1 MIELERIRSDTS
13 VKIEEW
19 LVEIDDLKERSKF
32 HIPGTKEDDERLDA
46 IACRE
51 SRVACACHSLT
62 TLESSSSSI
71 SYIHETHAKKD
82 REREQD
88 WIERGVT
95 RKSTNAH
102 LVHRRLHQQRTKEEI
117 NQALK
122 MGRIDQLPL
131 VPLPQSPQ
139 EHLTHC
145 HPLWW
150 KQM

>member
-51 SRVACACHSLT
+51 S
-62 TLESSSSSI
+62 SSI

-88 WIERGVT
+88 WIERGVIGRVQMLT
-95 RKSTNAH
+95 SFTDVFTNKGPKK
-102 LVHRRLHQQRTKEEI
+102 RSIK
-117 NQALK
+117 
-122 MGRIDQLPL
+122 P
-131 VPLPQSPQ
+131 
-139 EHLTHC
+139 
-145 HPLWW
+145 
-150 KQM
+150 

>member
-32 HIPGTKEDDERLDA
+32 HIPGTKEDERLDA

-51 SRVACACHSLT
+51 
-62 TLESSSSSI
+62 SSSI